1 MVTVALRI
9 VFAAYR
15 IEYELKFRQ
24 NRVLIDARFG
34 ARRLIMVQH
43 AINSRQRSLAVMA
56 ILMLSFTGCRICS
69 DTGDLDYPTYG
80 GAWERTIRES
90 GRVGSV
96 FDPAGARASA
106 LVSRD
111 QPITA
116 DELERGRRDEEE
128 RLNPS
133 DPLPDPELEDSLDD
147 EPDPSP
153 DSSSDPEQDPNI
165 EDIDPNEANPNE
177 ANPNEEGT
185 DPTEPGSGRFD
196 EEDPDLKRK
205 MEELRKEELD
215 VKIIPGNPLPPLLR

>member
-1 MVTVALRI
+1 M
-9 VFAAYR
+9 
-15 IEYELKFRQ
+15 
-24 NRVLIDARFG
+24 
-34 ARRLIMVQH
+34 
-43 AINSRQRSLAVMA
+43 
-56 ILMLSFTGCRICS
+56 
-69 DTGDLDYPTYG
+69 
-80 GAWERTIRES
+80 
-90 GRVGSV
+90 
-96 FDPAGARASA
+96 
-106 LVSRD
+106 VSRD

-177 ANPNEEGT
+177 EGT